1 MGGRKKTFRLNP
13 MVGAPLRRK
22 ARRAFGVVGVVVML
36 ALASTM
42 VLIEI
47 AFGSHIKAC
56 ETSRGS
62 SCTSERW
69 CTDPSSAVA

>member
-47 AFGSHIKAC
+47 AFGLAYQGLRNFAWQLVHVW
-56 ETSRGS
+56 RM
-62 SCTSERW
+62 RW
-69 CTDPSSAVA
+69 